1 MRSIE
6 RVLIVANAEKDG
18 SSEMLSEITSYLQER
33 GKQVSVIAHRGDI
46 EPPRPEDGLDLAISL
61 GGDGTVLYCARIIQ
75 HLGVPILAVNLGTFG
90 FITEISRR
98 EWKRAFEKFESG
110 DLGISY
116 RVMLR
121 VTVERSGEQVFT
133 SHGLND
139 AVINASGLSRIVKL
153 RLCISDTYVG
163 NFRSDGVI
171 IATPTGST
179 AYSMAAGGPI
189 LHTDMDALIL
199 NPICPFTLSNRPL
212 VISGDDIIRIE
223 AMPGQRTSLNLSVDG
238 QDMCP
243 IHEGDVITI
252 EKAHSRALIIESDKR
267 SFYEVVRSKLKWSG
281 G

>member
-1 MRSIE
+1 MRSIK
-6 RVLIVANAEKDG
+6 RILIVANTDKDR
-18 SSEMLSEITSYLQER
+18 ENEVLSEITGYLEELGKGVTVFSY
-33 GKQVSVIAHRGDI
+33 RGDA
-46 EPPRPEDGLDLAISL
+46 EPPKLEDGIDLAISL

-75 HLGVPILAVNLGTFG
+75 HLGIPILAVNLGTFG
-90 FITEISRR
+90 FITEITRR
-98 EWKRAFEKFESG
+98 EWKRAYDKFEAG
-110 DLGISY
+110 ELGISY

-121 VTVERSGEQVFT
+121 VTVERNGEQVFT

-153 RLCISDTYVG
+153 RLCINETYVG

-171 IATPTGST
+171 VATPTGST

-223 AMPGQRTSLNLSVDG
+223 AMQGQRTVLNLSVDG

-243 IHEGDVITI
+243 LQEGDLITI

-267 SFYEVVRSKLKWSG
+267 TFYEVVRSKLKWSG